1 MTKQKRSEVM
11 LQLLIAFLVLAFIF
25 GILGFT
31 GIAGGFM
38 ALAKI
43 IFFILMVVVIVVVIL
58 MLLGVALF

>member
-1 MTKQKRSEVM
+1 M